1 MRIHSL
7 NTWKTMA
14 CLLTMTLAACSADE
28 LIEMAGPDGTPVR
41 VEHNDSESDMA
52 VGFNISL
59 AGSHRLNIG
68 EDDADTRAANGVQAT
83 TFAYT
88 TSAQSWSKVAIFWD
102 KGDNN
107 FTRADYTTKASSATP
122 VGSGF
127 YYATSSQTAC
137 HMYGWYPYVNQS
149 HTIQMDQSSTVNYAM
164 SDLLL
169 TTAASA
175 SDVAT
180 STRTKT
186 NNVWSETKGTLNF
199 KHVMTKFILK
209 MTAGSDVTINKVE
222 LLSVKPTA
230 AISIT
235 GGSGTAVSKIAL
247 AAASGKAA
255 ALTLFSTDNT
265 VNDYTNKSGAAATK
279 NKTAFTNGDGQVT
292 LAAVIPPQSL
302 SGNFIHVNTTAGDVY
317 YTLGSTAK
325 AFTGGQT
332 YTVTFSVT
340 QHEVG
345 KTIDITNWNPSANT
359 NVNIATANTL
369 TMSKSVLVYDY
380 NPTQQTVSNAVTK
393 TAHTGVAPTSYVIS
407 KSGSS
412 ATGTIND
419 STGAVE
425 IKYGGSNNAGT
436 TTFTVTSKSGST
448 TLASYTF
455 DVVVRKIKPTVT
467 LGTPAMALAKKGSAT
482 STVTVTG
489 DGEVSVASS
498 SDSNIATATKDG
510 SNIKVTGKTT
520 IGTCAINLKIDP
532 SANYVG
538 TTAAIAV
545 SVGLSESTFSL
556 NKTALTYTYG
566 GANKTAKISGVT
578 GSNSFSVASSNTDV
592 ATVSISGTTVTVTP
606 VAVGTALITVTQA
619 ANNTYAASVKTIA
632 VSVNK
637 ANNQITLGTQLQQ
650 VSLGSSTVTTPN
662 IAVSNVRGTLSWDS
676 PSSVTGITPQ
686 ISGTN
691 VNFKITTSVAAG
703 TYTFILRDTPA
714 AGSDY
719 IQSTAAITIRVGVT
733 GDTNTA
739 GSSAII
745 TVTRQATYT
754 APTAKSNL
762 TYNKS
767 AQQLVNA
774 GSASGGTMYYKV
786 DSGSWTTSVS
796 SVTGTNAKD
805 SYKVYYYVKGDGT
818 HDDVG
823 SESSPAGNVSV
834 KIAKATP
841 SVTAPTAKTLTYT
854 GSAQALVNAGSTT
867 GGTLKY
873 SLTSGSSYGNSVPS
887 ETNAGSYTV
896 YYKVVG
902 GTNYNDVAEKSV
914 AASIGKAAGTLSLSN
929 TSMTLT
935 AGGTGTS
942 TITTNSTGAKTAT
955 SSNTAVATVAV
966 SGSKVTV
973 TGVGGGTATITVSV
987 AGDSNHKAPSSKTIS
1002 VTIGPTYFGS
1012 HEGVQLWDGGPY
1024 WATMNIGA
1032 RTETDYGNYYAWGET
1047 NTKTSYSSSNYT
1059 YSGNPGTLNSS
1070 HDAATNY
1077 WGSDWRMPTNAE
1089 FEDLLDKTKR
1099 SWVTI
1104 SGVTGYKFESKTDS
1118 SKYIFLPAGGWYEDT
1133 TRFQAGN
1140 FGNYWSSSIYDVDTS
1155 KACNMYFG
1163 ETGPWTSTESRCY
1176 GQLVRP
1182 VHD

>member
-107 FTRADYTTKASSATP
+107 FTRAEYTTKANSATP

-137 HMYGWYPYVNQS
+137 HMYGWYPYVNHS
-149 HTIQMDQSSTVNYAM
+149 HTIQMDQSSKVNYAK

-209 MTAGSDVTINKVE
+209 MTAVYGVTINKVE

-247 AAASGKAA
+247 AAASGTAA

-265 VNDYTNKSGAAATK
+265 VNDYTNSSGNAATK
-279 NKTAFTNGDGQVT
+279 NKTAFTNSDGQVI

-345 KTIDITNWNPSANT
+345 KTIDISNWNPSAST

-380 NPTQQTVSNAVTK
+380 NPTQQTVSSAVTK
-393 TAHTGVAPTSYVIS
+393 TAHTGVAPTSYTIS
-407 KSGSS
+407 ASGFS
-412 ATGTIND
+412 ATGTINA

-467 LGTPAMALAKKGSAT
+467 LGTPAMALAKRGSAT

-489 DGEVSVASS
+489 DGAVSVASS
-498 SDSNIATATKDG
+498 SDSNIATAVKDG

-520 IGTCAINLKIDP
+520 IGTCAINLNIAA

-566 GANKTAKISGVT
+566 GDNQTAKISGVT
-578 GSNSFSVASSNTDV
+578 GSNSFSVASSNTGV

-619 ANNTYAASVKTIA
+619 ASNSYATSVKTIA
-632 VSVNK
+632 VTVNK
-637 ANNQITLGTQLQQ
+637 ADNQITLSNNNIQTLDE
-650 VSLGSSTVTTPN
+650 LKSSGNYESADIT
-662 IAVSNVRGTLSWDS
+662 VSNVRGTLGWGDEPL
-676 PSSVTGITPQ
+676 PSGMTRSITGNTVKFTIAPT
-686 ISGTN
+686 
-691 VNFKITTSVAAG
+691 VAPG
-703 TYTFILRDTPA
+703 TYTFTLRDNASTT
-714 AGSDY
+714 SY
-719 IQSTAAITIRVGVT
+719 TSSTAV
-733 GDTNTA
+733 
-739 GSSAII
+739 I
-745 TVTRQATYT
+745 TVTVQ
-754 APTAKSNL
+754 
-762 TYNKS
+762 
-767 AQQLVNA
+767 
-774 GSASGGTMYYKV
+774 
-786 DSGSWTTSVS
+786 SV
-796 SVTGTNAKD
+796 
-805 SYKVYYYVKGDGT
+805 
-818 HDDVG
+818 
-823 SESSPAGNVSV
+823 VSV
-834 KIAKATP
+834 PLTLAPLGWVIASNGLAYPTKAMAE
-841 SVTAPTAKTLTYT
+841 SVDA
-854 GSAQALVNAGSTT
+854 
-867 GGTLKY
+867 
-873 SLTSGSSYGNSVPS
+873 
-887 ETNAGSYTV
+887 
-896 YYKVVG
+896 
-902 GTNYNDVAEKSV
+902 
-914 AASIGKAAGTLSLSN
+914 
-929 TSMTLT
+929 
-935 AGGTGTS
+935 
-942 TITTNSTGAKTAT
+942 
-955 SSNTAVATVAV
+955 TAVAMVAYV
-966 SGSKVTV
+966 GPNNDDAG
-973 TGVGGGTATITVSV
+973 TG
-987 AGDSNHKAPSSKTIS
+987 
-1002 VTIGPTYFGS
+1002 
-1012 HEGVQLWDGGPY
+1012 
-1024 WATMNIGA
+1024 
-1032 RTETDYGNYYAWGET
+1032 
-1047 NTKTSYSSSNYT
+1047 SYSTSFNHGLAIALTDVSDT
-1059 YSGNPGTLNSS
+1059 SGNPGASKLSWDNAITAASAYTAGRPASSSAWMLPSAFQWRRMFEACGGTAFSSSLSDGSWSCGSFRTLLTSC
-1070 HDAATNY
+1070 
-1077 WGSDWRMPTNAE
+1077 G
-1089 FEDLLDKTKR
+1089 
-1099 SWVTI
+1099 
-1104 SGVTGYKFESKTDS
+1104 GYKVQGGHYWSCTEYSRNTFIYAWNYAFES
-1118 SKYIFLPAGGWYEDT
+1118 SKWFYNDKPY
-1133 TRFQAGN
+1133 
-1140 FGNYWSSSIYDVDTS
+1140 SIY
-1155 KACNMYFG
+1155 A
-1163 ETGPWTSTESRCY
+1163 
-1176 GQLVRP
+1176 RP
-1182 VHD
+1182 CFAY

>member
-14 CLLTMTLAACSADE
+14 CLLTLTLAACSADE

-41 VEHNDSESDMA
+41 VVDNDSESDMA
-52 VGFNISL
+52 VGFDMSL

-68 EDDADTRAANGVQAT
+68 EDDADTRAANGVQGT

-107 FTRADYTTKASSATP
+107 FTRADYTTTAGSATP

-149 HTIQMDQSSTVNYAM
+149 HTIQMDQSSTVNYAK

-169 TTAASA
+169 TKAASA

-209 MTAGSDVTINKVE
+209 MTAGSGVTINKVE

-247 AAASGKAA
+247 AAASGTAGT
-255 ALTLFSTDNT
+255 LTLFSNANT
-265 VNDYTNKSGAAATK
+265 TNDYTNKSGAAATK

-380 NPTQQTVSNAVTK
+380 NATQQTVSNAVTK

-412 ATGTIND
+412 ATGTINA

-467 LGTPAMALAKKGSAT
+467 LGTPAMALAKSGSAT

-489 DGEVSVASS
+489 GGAVSVASS
-498 SDSNIATATKDG
+498 SNTNIATAAKDG

-520 IGTCAINLKIDP
+520 IGTCAINLNIAE

-566 GANKTAKISGVT
+566 GANQTAKISGVT
-578 GSNSFSVASSNTDV
+578 GSNSFSVASSNTGV

-619 ANNTYAASVKTIA
+619 ASNSYATSVKTIA
-632 VSVNK
+632 VTVNK
-637 ANNQITLGTQLQQ
+637 ADNQISLSGDITGTPGVQ
-650 VSLGSSTVTTPN
+650 T
-662 IAVSNVRGTLSWDS
+662 D
-676 PSSVTGITPQ
+676 
-686 ISGTN
+686 
-691 VNFKITTSVAAG
+691 
-703 TYTFILRDTPA
+703 
-714 AGSDY
+714 
-719 IQSTAAITIRVGVT
+719 AITI
-733 GDTNTA
+733 
-739 GSSAII
+739 
-745 TVTRQATYT
+745 
-754 APTAKSNL
+754 SN
-762 TYNKS
+762 NK
-767 AQQLVNA
+767 
-774 GSASGGTMYYKV
+774 G
-786 DSGSWTTSVS
+786 
-796 SVTGTNAKD
+796 
-805 SYKVYYYVKGDGT
+805 
-818 HDDVG
+818 
-823 SESSPAGNVSV
+823 
-834 KIAKATP
+834 
-841 SVTAPTAKTLTYT
+841 
-854 GSAQALVNAGSTT
+854 
-867 GGTLKY
+867 
-873 SLTSGSSYGNSVPS
+873 
-887 ETNAGSYTV
+887 
-896 YYKVVG
+896 
-902 GTNYNDVAEKSV
+902 
-914 AASIGKAAGTLSLSN
+914 
-929 TSMTLT
+929 
-935 AGGTGTS
+935 
-942 TITTNSTGAKTAT
+942 
-955 SSNTAVATVAV
+955 
-966 SGSKVTV
+966 
-973 TGVGGGTATITVSV
+973 TVSV
-987 AGDSNHKAPSSKTIS
+987 AAEKSSGITYSLSGTALRFTIPAGTEPGTYNFVLTDPGNANYRSSTAVVS
-1002 VTIGPTYFGS
+1002 VTVSAVSSPTFKYVASVVSSDVGKIITSTGLVFDTASEAVSLGFTPVAIIAYVGS
-1012 HEGVQLWDGGPY
+1012 AGSVETGTTYRALAIAMSDFRSDVTKWSNKNSVTCVSQTTESATALTYLDGI
-1024 WATMNIGA
+1024 AC
-1032 RTETDYGNYYAWGET
+1032 TEILVTDNHNHSAAKAAVTYMGTIPDGC
-1047 NTKTSYSSSNYT
+1047 SNWFLP
-1059 YSGNPGTLNSS
+1059 SLGQWNLISRGLLNST
-1070 HDAATNY
+1070 TNL
-1077 WGSDWRMPTNAE
+1077 T
-1089 FEDLLDKTKR
+1089 
-1099 SWVTI
+1099 
-1104 SGVTGYKFESKTDS
+1104 TDENS
-1118 SKYIFLPAGGWYEDT
+1118 ELKLSAINTVIRKAGGVNFT
-1133 TRFQAGN
+1133 TGM
-1140 FGNYWSSSIYDVDTS
+1140 YWSSTEYDPENTWYYYPYKGAVDFRDKNS
-1155 KACNMYFG
+1155 G
-1163 ETGPWTSTESRCY
+1163 HR
-1176 GQLVRP
+1176 VRAALAF
-1182 VHD
+1182 